1 MIHETPPRR
10 QRRTHSN
17 SEGKIQAACV
27 QWLWNTRPET
37 RGLYIHIPNEGNRRS
52 KIDGSI
58 RKSLGI
64 VAGAPD
70 TFLFIPSQRYHG
82 LAIEFKTDTGVQ
94 SEAQKDFQ
102 VRLEVNG
109 YKYVIIRSL
118 CEFKEVITDY
128 LD

>member
-1 MIHETPPRR
+1 MITETPPRPP
-10 QRRTHSN
+10 RRTHGN
-17 SEGKIQAACV
+17 PEGKIQAQCV

-58 RKSLGI
+58 RKSLGL

-70 TFLFIPSQRYHG
+70 TVLFVARKGYHG
-82 LAIEFKTDTGVQ
+82 LAIEFKTETGVQ

-102 VRLEVNG
+102 RRMEEQC
-109 YKYVIIRSL
+109 YKYVIVRSL
-118 CEFKEVITDY
+118 EEFKEVTTNY

>member
-1 MIHETPPRR
+1 MIHETPPRPC
-10 QRRTHSN
+10 RRTHGN
-17 SEGKIQAACV
+17 PEGKIQAECV

-58 RKSLGI
+58 RKALGI

-70 TFLFIPSQRYHG
+70 TFLFMSRKGYHG
-82 LAIEFKTDTGVQ
+82 LAIEFKTETGMQ

-102 VRLEVNG
+102 RRLEEQC
-109 YKYVIIRSL
+109 YKYVIVRSL
-118 CEFKEVITDY
+118 EEFKEVVTDY
-128 LD
+128 LE

>member
-1 MIHETPPRR
+1 MITKTPPRP

-37 RGLYIHIPNEGNRRS
+37 RGLYIHIPNEGNRNS

-58 RKSLGI
+58 RKSLGLT
-64 VAGAPD
+64 AGAPD
-70 TFLFIPSQRYHG
+70 TFLFMPRRGYHG
-82 LAIEFKTDTGVQ
+82 LAIEFKTETGVQ
-94 SEAQKDFQ
+94 SEAQKLFQ
-102 VRLEVNG
+102 ARLEVMG

-118 CEFKEVITDY
+118 EEFKEIINWY
-128 LD
+128 L

>member
-1 MIHETPPRR
+1 MITETPPRP
-10 QRRTHSN
+10 QRRTHGN
-17 SEGKIQAACV
+17 PEGKIQATCV

-82 LAIEFKTDTGVQ
+82 LAIEFKTDIGVQ

-102 VRLEVNG
+102 RRLEEQG
-109 YKYVIIRSL
+109 YKYVIVRSL
-118 CEFKEVITDY
+118 EDFKEVITDY